1 MNIEY
6 LTPSAAHTD
15 RIAHIESVCFGAA
28 AWSRDSVLAF
38 VENEFSHVTAAA
50 CDGEIVGY
58 AGVIVIAGE
67 GEITNVAVLPE
78 YRRRGIARALVSAVE
93 KTARDLS
100 AELLHLEVRE
110 GNVAARA
117 LYEAAGFAA
126 VGRRRGYY
134 THPREDAIL
143 MTKILKNE

>member
-1 MNIEY
+1 MKIEY
-6 LTPSAAHTD
+6 FTPTASHVE
-15 RIAHIESVCFGAA
+15 RIAYIEKECFGDA
-28 AWSRDSVLAF
+28 AWSYDSVEAF
-38 VENEFSHVTAAA
+38 VENEFSHVTAAS

-78 YRRRGIARALVSAVE
+78 YRRRGIARCLVSAIE
-93 KTARDLS
+93 ETARSLS

-110 GNVAARA
+110 SNEAARS
-117 LYEAAGFAA
+117 LYESLEFDA

-143 MTKILKNE
+143 MTKILENK